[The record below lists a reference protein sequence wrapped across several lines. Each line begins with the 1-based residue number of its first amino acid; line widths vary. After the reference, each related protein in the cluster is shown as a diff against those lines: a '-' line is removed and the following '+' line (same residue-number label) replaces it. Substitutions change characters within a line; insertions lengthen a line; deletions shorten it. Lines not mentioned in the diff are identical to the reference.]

1 VLSGKPVGISYLIS
15 FKQFQLINFYVLHFW
30 YNHCLRHTCLK
41 KLITMMNSK
50 SLEEICKGWEVEPIQ
65 TMVQTDRYMKI
76 TFL

>member
-1 VLSGKPVGISYLIS
+1 
-15 FKQFQLINFYVLHFW
+15 
-30 YNHCLRHTCLK
+30 
-41 KLITMMNSK
+41 MNSK